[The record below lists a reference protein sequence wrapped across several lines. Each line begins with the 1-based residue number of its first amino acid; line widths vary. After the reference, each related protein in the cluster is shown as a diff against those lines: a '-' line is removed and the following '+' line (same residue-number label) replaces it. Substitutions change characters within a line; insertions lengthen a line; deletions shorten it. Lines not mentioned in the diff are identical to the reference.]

1 LEIGLGK
8 REKILVRLLEQS
20 GPKLHTLLLR
30 LTLNEHTAEDLMQEL
45 FCRLCHV
52 KDLSKIK
59 NLDAY
64 ARQVAIHLAY
74 DWLRDRKRNPLS
86 LSETGIDPISPTV
99 SIRPEIQERLQ
110 RILDAAARL
119 EGLMWDCFVMR
130 YIEQM
135 KHDEIAARLDKTPQ
149 QVRGLCSKA
158 IRKIRDVVN
167 QKQTGNIFKEA
178 ANG

>member
-1 LEIGLGK
+1 MGK
-8 REKILVRLLEQS
+8 REKILVKLLERS
-20 GPKLHTLLLR
+20 GPTLHTVLLR
-30 LTLNEHTAEDLMQEL
+30 LTLNEHAAEDLMQEL
-45 FCRLCHV
+45 FCRLCNV
-52 KDLSKIK
+52 KDLSKIR

-64 ARQVAIHLAY
+64 ARQVAVHLAY
-74 DWLRDRKRNPLS
+74 DWLRDRKRKFLS

-99 SIRPEIQERLQ
+99 PIRPEVQERLQ
-110 RILDAAARL
+110 EILDAAAWL

-135 KHDEIAARLDKTPQ
+135 KHDEIAARLGKSSQ

-158 IRKIRDVVN
+158 VRKIRDRIN
-167 QKQTGNIFKEA
+167 QKSTGSSLKEA